1 MDMNISM
8 RPNALNIGEQTDRLT
23 DQPNLHG
30 DHVVNSDFAVVL
42 CFDIVDNVKQV
53 LDLDES
59 SCAGRRSYLICPP
72 AQSGLPARVS
82 CTQRGVGT
90 CKWLGDSTKLVNNTA
105 GGLRWSR
112 EVSD

>member
-42 CFDIVDNVKQV
+42 CFDIVDNVRQV

-59 SCAGRRSYLICPP
+59 SCAGRRSPP
-72 AQSGLPARVS
+72 DTFPREGWTPSSRIVHSARG
-82 CTQRGVGT
+82 RH
-90 CKWLGDSTKLVNNTA
+90 L
-105 GGLRWSR
+105 
-112 EVSD
+112 

>member
-42 CFDIVDNVKQV
+42 CFDIVDNLKQV

-59 SCAGRRSYLICPP
+59 SCAGKRSPP
-72 AQSGLPARVS
+72 DMPARAEWTLGERIVHS
-82 CTQRGVGT
+82 SRG
-90 CKWLGDSTKLVNNTA
+90 
-105 GGLRWSR
+105 
-112 EVSD
+112 

>member
-59 SCAGRRSYLICPP
+59 SCAGRRSPPDMSPREGWTPSSRIVHSARGWYL
-72 AQSGLPARVS
+72 
-82 CTQRGVGT
+82 
-90 CKWLGDSTKLVNNTA
+90 
-105 GGLRWSR
+105 
-112 EVSD
+112 